1 MNWDAFLMGISDF
14 GLERLKEER
23 QAKMQKDLLE
33 LQQKYEED
41 SARFKQRLKDESDAK
56 RVHDTIET
64 EGGTMRDVNVF
75 GEQIG
80 EDRQLS
86 PWETRSRERE
96 EEKHQSDIDYRNRQL
111 DIQQDQVN
119 AIRERTA
126 ATRAGSDIDLDID
139 IPGVDSTNIDRALDL
154 IRDLGLS
161 PPSNSASSDDKRAWV
176 SSYVTPA
183 LGVLDDGV
191 RNNWRREELQ
201 RELIKRIGAGGGAK
215 PTGP

>member
-33 LQQKYEED
+33 LQQKYARE
-41 SARFKQRLKDESDAK
+41 SAEFTQRLKDESDAK
-56 RVHDTIET
+56 RVSNTIET
-64 EGGTMRDVNVF
+64 EDGTMRDVNVF

-80 EDRQLS
+80 EDRELS
-86 PWETRSRERE
+86 PFARRERE
-96 EEKHQSDIDYRNRQL
+96 MAEEKHESDINYRNRQL

-126 ATRAGSDIDLDID
+126 SAARASAPELDAPEVGLSDIMDHILAPYKNVQGPQQAQMRNLARKVAGQARNMPAEAGMTKLETASMLFDMEVA
-139 IPGVDSTNIDRALDL
+139 PLLGGV
-154 IRDLGLS
+154 
-161 PPSNSASSDDKRAWV
+161 
-176 SSYVTPA
+176 
-183 LGVLDDGV
+183 
-191 RNNWRREELQ
+191 
-201 RELIKRIGAGGGAK
+201 GGAR

>member
-33 LQQKYEED
+33 LQQKYARE
-41 SARFKQRLKDESDAK
+41 SAEFTQKLRDKSDAK
-56 RVHDTIET
+56 RVSGTIET
-64 EGGTMRDVNVF
+64 EDGKMRDVNVF

-80 EDRQLS
+80 EDRELS
-86 PWETRSRERE
+86 PFARRERE
-96 EEKHQSDIDYRNRQL
+96 MAEEKHESDIDYRNRQL
-111 DIQQDQVN
+111 DIQQQQVN

-126 ATRAGSDIDLDID
+126 AARAGSEIALD
-139 IPGVDSTNIDRALDL
+139 IPGVDPTNLDRALDL
-154 IRDLGLS
+154 ISDLGLS
-161 PPSNSASSDDKRAWV
+161 PPSNSASNDDKQAWV
-176 SSYVTPA
+176 RSYVTPA

-191 RNNWRREELQ
+191 GKNWRREELQ
-201 RELIKRIGAGGGAK
+201 RELIKRLDTVGGAK

>member
-1 MNWDAFLMGISDF
+1 MNWEGFLMGISDF

-33 LQQKYEED
+33 LQQKYAEQ
-41 SARFKQRLKDESDAK
+41 SARFQQQLKDESDAK
-56 RVHDTIET
+56 RVSGTIET
-64 EGGTMRDVNVF
+64 EDGTLRDVNVF

-96 EEKHQSDIDYRNRQL
+96 EEKHQSDIEYRTRSL
-111 DIQQDQVN
+111 DLQQQQVN

-126 ATRAGSDIDLDID
+126 AARAGSDIDLDV
-139 IPGVDSTNIDRALDL
+139 PGVDPTNLDRALDL
-154 IRDLGLS
+154 ISTLRIP
-161 PPSNSASSDDKRAWV
+161 PPSNSASSEEKQAWV
-176 SSYVTPA
+176 NNYVAPA

-191 RNNWRREELQ
+191 RYNWRREELQ
-201 RELIKRIGAGGGAK
+201 RELINRLGGTSGARY
-215 PTGP
+215 TGP